1 MTSSSKSS
9 TNVRRFLLLVW
20 KNYKLQM
27 RHKIQTVTEVLLPLL
42 FTIVLVIVR
51 NIVPSNHIT
60 TPTIYGPVHIE
71 NYPPAVIRTTC
82 NEIYYTPND
91 PLVNMIMQKVKE
103 RYFDQLVTVFETEE
117 EMVEG
122 YTMSA
127 EKANVHQS
135 VDFEA
140 TTPVLAGIT
149 FENNFI
155 NGSFSTDIHLGMIG
169 FNLFGSSLFHE
180 KMFVFVPQY
189 KLRFPANQRSTFDL
203 LSERFGIKPAWF
215 TELVYPLF
223 QLLGPRSKDHLAG
236 GLPGYSD
243 EGFLYLQYAI
253 DRTITRELLDKSE
266 IANYDNYDIKL
277 QRFPYGPYYDDKY
290 LFALQGWL
298 PLIIMLSFVYPVIN
312 ITKSIVYEKEKRL
325 KEYMKM
331 MGLDN
336 WMHWVAWFTKCFI
349 FLIASVVLMTILLK
363 AKFTKSQDLAI
374 LSASDGTVV
383 FFIFAVFSFQ
393 IICFTFFIS
402 SLFSNA
408 NAAHLLFSNYYVL
421 LFFICAANAGATAA
435 GTVWFLHYVPYGFL
449 QPQYNLL
456 SRATK
461 LICCFQ
467 NNTAVAFACQIL
479 CMFEG
484 SGAGLQWSNIF
495 QASGPDDNFSMG
507 DCFIMMILN
516 GVVYLGMAF
525 YLEAVLPQTYGVPLP
540 WNFLFTKWYWTGG
553 IVHSGTVEV
562 DKEHL
567 EITNTLFE
575 SEPKNA
581 IAGVQIKGLSKKY
594 STGKVAVKNMH
605 LNMYEGQTTA
615 LLGHNGAGKTTTM
628 SMITGL
634 IPPSSGTAY
643 INGYD
648 ICTNM
653 NAVRS
658 SLGLCPQHDVLFDE
672 LTVEEHLRF
681 FTQLKGFEESEVN
694 AEVNR
699 MITALGLENKRH
711 AQSHTLSG
719 GMRRK
724 LSVGI
729 AFCGG
734 SKVVLLD
741 EPSSGMDPGARRAIW
756 LDIIII
762 YYMDLIQA
770 EKKNRTVLLS
780 THFMEEADL
789 LGDRIAIMAEGEL
802 QCVGSSLYLKKK
814 YGGGYH
820 LIIVKQ
826 PQCNVDKITDVLRKS
841 IPDAEIDQNV
851 GAELSYS
858 LPDNKSKLFPAMFE
872 ELETRKEALG
882 IASYGCGI
890 VTMEEIFIR
899 VGREAEAKIVG
910 AAQNGNHTLE
920 VDIENEKTNAQNDAK
935 LEEEERKRA
944 TGISLKF
951 QQFKAMLVKKY
962 IYAIRNRVLL
972 LVQMGIPMLYLI
984 TVLLIMN
991 YLPGLLDPPPHYLTL
1006 SRYER
1011 LGKTVTTVRCPP
1023 DNPLCASYK
1032 EYVGA
1037 NYTLE
1042 LIDQNQTFVD
1052 YILQKAEED
1061 LVLLNYRYIVGFD
1074 QRPTHGTND
1083 YNQIIGMFNNQPF
1096 HSPPLSMNLI
1106 TNAILRPK
1114 NVTIKLTNHPFPY
1127 TGLDSLKQAGRL
1139 YTVGFQVGYNIAFGM
1154 SFLAASFVVFLI
1166 KERESKSKHLQFVSG
1181 VELPLFWMASFIVDL
1196 VNFVIPCFG
1205 ILLVLLIFQLEDFF
1219 ALHMQVNL
1227 FILLMSYGL
1236 AVIPFMYL
1244 WSFAF
1249 TIPSTGFT
1257 RMVMFNIFTGFSETE
1272 DGMATMLSVVIIQIP
1287 ELHLGYIADIL
1298 NKIFLIFPN
1307 YALGMGIV
1315 QLSTNYQLS
1324 KQCPNYNLD
1333 FLCPAFP
1340 NSFCCAKLK
1349 SNFLDWDP
1357 SGVGRNVVYLLVSF
1371 VFYFAILFMY
1381 EGRHKEVANDS
1392 SDEDDLEDEIGL
1404 EDSDVIAENQ
1414 RIRSTNLKDLCQS
1427 NNLVLR
1433 NLTKYYSNFL
1443 AVDKVN
1449 LGVKKG
1455 ECFGLLGVN
1464 GAGKT
1469 TTFKMLTGDLSVSEG
1484 DAFVVSCSVRK
1495 ELKKVHENLGYCPQ
1509 FDAIIE
1515 ELTGRETIWMYARL
1529 RGIKE
1534 ELIDGVADRLA
1545 KRLLFTPHIDKLV
1558 GAYSG
1563 GNKRKL
1569 STAVSLIGNPPIIFL
1584 DEPTTGMDPVA
1595 RRHLWN
1601 TISDVRDSG
1610 TSIVLT
1616 SHSMEECEALCSRLA
1631 VMVNG
1636 RFRCLGSPQQLKSKF
1651 GEGYTLIAQTTPKGL
1666 DGNEPFTRTK
1676 QELGR
1681 RRSSVRSLR
1690 GIKTPI
1696 RWETELEDLR
1706 TYIEGTFPGC
1716 VLKDIHPG
1724 YVHYHVTTYDATWG
1738 KMFAAME
1745 VAKVKFNLEAYS
1757 VGQTSLEQVFLNFT
1771 KAQINVDSAL
1781 RRRKRNKC
1789 SRMLHSLK
1797 NVVVPES

>member
-1 MTSSSKSS
+1 MGRISLPGSHSAKSWNLNNTPNTNSSKSS
-9 TNVRRFLLLVW
+9 TNLRRFLLLVW

-60 TPTIYGPVHIE
+60 TPTIYGPLLIE
-71 NYPPAVIRTTC
+71 NYPPAIIRTKC

-103 RYFDQLVTVFETEE
+103 RYFDQLGIKYNFTVFETEE
-117 EMVEG
+117 EMVQG
-122 YTMSA
+122 YIMSA

-140 TTPVLAGIT
+140 TAPVLAGIT
-149 FENNFI
+149 FEKNFV
-155 NGSFSTDIHLGMIG
+155 NGTFTNDIH
-169 FNLFGSSLFHE
+169 
-180 KMFVFVPQY
+180 Y

-223 QLLGPRSKDHLAG
+223 QLLGPRSKDQLAG

-266 IANYDNYDIKL
+266 IQSYDNYDIKL
-277 QRFPYGPYYDDKY
+277 QRFPYGSYYDDKY

-336 WMHWVAWFTKCFI
+336 WMHWVAWYTKCFI

-408 NAAHLLFSNYYVL
+408 NA
-421 LFFICAANAGATAA
+421 GATAA
-435 GTVWFLHYVPYGFL
+435 GTIWFLHYVPYGFL

-461 LICCFQ
+461 LICCFL

-507 DCFIMMILN
+507 DCFIMMIFN
-516 GVVYLGMAF
+516 GIVYLAMAF
-525 YLEAVLPQTYGVPLP
+525 YIEAVRPGDYGVPLP

-553 IVHSGTVEV
+553 TVHSGIVDV
-562 DKEHL
+562 DKEQL

-575 SEPKNA
+575 SEPKNGN
-581 IAGVQIKGLSKKY
+581 AGVQIKGLSKMY
-594 STGKVAVKNMH
+594 RNGRLAVKNMQ

-628 SMITGL
+628 SILTGL

-681 FTQLKGFEESEVN
+681 FSLLKGFEKSAVN

-699 MITALGLENKRH
+699 MITALGLENKRN

-719 GMRRK
+719 GMKRK

-756 LDIIII
+756 
-762 YYMDLIQA
+762 DLIQS

-802 QCVGSSLYLKKK
+802 QCCGSSLFLKKK

-826 PQCNVDKITDVLRKS
+826 PQCDVNKITDVLRKS

-858 LPDNKSKLFPAMFE
+858 LPDVKSQLFPAMFE
-872 ELETRKEALG
+872 ELESRKENLG

-899 VGREAEAKIVG
+899 VGKEAEAKVLG
-910 AAQNGNHTLE
+910 ATEQNGHHATQTLE
-920 VDIENEKTNAQNDAK
+920 VNIENEKSLAQIDAE
-935 LEEEERKRA
+935 LENEERKRA
-944 TGISLKF
+944 TGIPLKF
-951 QQFKAMLVKKY
+951 QQFKAMIAKKC

-1023 DNPLCASYK
+1023 ENTLCASYK
-1032 EYVGA
+1032 DYVGE

-1042 LIDQNQTFVD
+1042 LINQNQTFTD
-1052 YILQKAEED
+1052 YILQKFDED

-1074 QRPTHGTND
+1074 QRPTSPNNE
-1083 YNQIIGMFNNQPF
+1083 YNELIGFFNNQPF

-1106 TNAILRPK
+1106 TNAILHPK

-1181 VELPLFWMASFIVDL
+1181 VELPLFWIASFIVDL

-1205 ILLVLLIFQLEDFF
+1205 ILAVLLIFQLEDFF

-1227 FILLMSYGL
+1227 FILLLSYGL

-1257 RMVMFNIFTGFSETE
+1257 RMVMFNIFTG
-1272 DGMATMLSVVIIQIP
+1272 MATMLSVVIIQIP
-1287 ELHLGYIADIL
+1287 ELRLGYIADIL

-1349 SNFLDWDP
+1349 TNFLDWDP

-1371 VFYFAILFMY
+1371 VVYFAILFIY
-1381 EGRHKEVANDS
+1381 EGRLFTRLVHLYKGNKEVTKDGN
-1392 SDEDDLEDEIGL
+1392 DEDDIEDEIGL
-1404 EDSDVIAENQ
+1404 EDSDVLAENN
-1414 RIRSTNLKDLCQS
+1414 RIRSTNLTDLYQS

-1443 AVDKVN
+1443 AVDRVN

-1455 ECFGLLGVN
+1455 ECFGLLGIN

-1484 DAFVVSCSVRK
+1484 DAFVVSFSVRK

-1534 ELIDGVADRLA
+1534 ELIDGLADRLA
-1545 KRLLFTPHIDKLV
+1545 KRLLFSQHIDKYV

-1569 STAVSLIGNPPIIFL
+1569 STAVALIGNPPIVFL

-1631 VMVNG
+1631 IMVNG

-1666 DGNEPFTRTK
+1666 DVNEPFTRTK

-1681 RRSSVRSLR
+1681 RRSSIRSLR

-1706 TYIEGTFPGC
+1706 TYIEETFPGC

-1745 VAKVKFNLEAYS
+1745 VAKGKFNLEAYS

-1771 KAQINVDSAL
+1771 KAQINVDSAV

-1789 SRMLHSLK
+1789 SRILHNLK
-1797 NVVVPES
+1797 NVVVPESKL